1 MIRPGLIVGPGDES
15 DRFTYWPVRLAR
27 GGDVLAPGDGKDP
40 VQFIDARDL
49 AQWTIRMVEAR
60 TLGVFNAMGP
70 RGVAFDGAN
79 IWVANF
85 SGNIGCPATS
95 SARVFVGSRLVMTR
109 RAPSSTIMGAKASEG
124 RHPSFS
130 PSARLATGTASRPA
144 EFRSHAS
151 SRARPHLHC
160 TRKAG

>member
-49 AQWTIRMVEAR
+49 AEWTIRMVEAR

-70 RGVAFDGAN
+70 ASELTMGGMLDGVHGA
-79 IWVANF
+79 V
-85 SGNIGCPATS
+85 GS
-95 SARVFVGSRLVMTR
+95 SARLVW
-109 RAPSSTIMGAKASEG
+109 APTDFLEQQKVSAVG
-124 RHPSFS
+124 RHAGLDPRHRGHRGRE
-130 PSARLATGTASRPA
+130 PPPQPEGHRR
-144 EFRSHAS
+144 
-151 SRARPHLHC
+151 RPHLPAARADRAP
-160 TRKAG
+160 TRWPGGRRCPPSGRPS